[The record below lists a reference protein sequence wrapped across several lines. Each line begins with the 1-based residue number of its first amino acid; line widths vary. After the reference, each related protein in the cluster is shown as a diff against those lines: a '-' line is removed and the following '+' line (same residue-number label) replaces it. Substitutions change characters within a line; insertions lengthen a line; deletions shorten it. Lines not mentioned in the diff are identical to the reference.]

1 MSPSHATGGFDFT
14 HHVGR
19 LCADIAARLPDLN
32 HVDMRKVAVRFCQ
45 VRKGVSYG
53 TQASLTPLRFAHGE
67 RTTVRRG
74 QTWTIQRVLDASGQE
89 MLYLLSFYLPRFL
102 DRSLHDKLSTVFHE
116 LWHISPLF
124 DGDLRRL
131 PGRCYAHGSNQQAF
145 HAEMAPLVERW
156 LALSPPEETYAFLRH
171 DFRQLVERHGP
182 VYGTR
187 YPTPKLVR
195 VDPPGKLRG
204 PV

>member
-1 MSPSHATGGFDFT
+1 MSPSQATGGFDFT
-14 HHVGR
+14 LHVGR
-19 LCADIAARLPDLN
+19 LCADIAARLPELR
-32 HVDMRKVAVRFCQ
+32 HIDMRKVAVRFCQ
-45 VRKGVSYG
+45 IRKGVSHG

-74 QTWTIQRVLDASGQE
+74 QTWTIQRVLDSSGQE

-102 DRSLHDKLSTVFHE
+102 DRPLDDKLSTVFHE
-116 LWHISPLF
+116 LWHISPRF
-124 DGDLRRL
+124 DGDVRRL
-131 PGRCYAHGSNQQAF
+131 PGRCYAHGANQQAF
-145 HAEMAPLVERW
+145 HAEMGPLVERW

-182 VYGTR
+182 VYGTK

-195 VDPPGKLRG
+195 VDPPGKLHG
-204 PV
+204 PT